1 MNCRYC
7 GADLP
12 EGALFCGECGR
23 AVSLPDPEP
32 VRLPAPVRE
41 VRPDPVPAPAPA
53 PAERSIGEPPAAAPG
68 IAPVVAP
75 PFAALTE
82 APPPVGSPRRDVA
95 PPPTIAAP
103 PAPVVAPEP
112 VAFSA
117 ADAASDDPA
126 DHVGAVRPTPTCPQC
141 GTPYEDDEIF
151 CGECGFVLRTV
162 PPTPFDPVPFDP
174 APVDAE
180 SFDGGIDAA
189 AVAEPAAAEAAPSA
203 PPAPEPVAPPAPPLD
218 LSATDLVPA
227 LEPDL
232 ELSLDRTPRPDP
244 PAWGMQR
251 PVVEDLGIEDLERTR
266 LTVDPQASQRFV
278 LQFSTGE
285 NVTVTGAGLV
295 GRNPVAEPG
304 EYVDQLVAIFDPSK
318 SVSKTHLEF
327 GQEAGR
333 FWVSDRFSTNGSV
346 VRQPDEEPR
355 RCDPGKRYFVA
366 RGTRVDVGEQ
376 FFVVS

>member
-7 GADLP
+7 GAELP

-23 AVSLPDPEP
+23 AVAPPDPAAEAEP
-32 VRLPAPVRE
+32 LVAPPYAALVEPAPPIVPPPP
-41 VRPDPVPAPAPA
+41 VVPAP
-53 PAERSIGEPPAAAPG
+53 
-68 IAPVVAP
+68 PVVATP
-75 PFAALTE
+75 PAVSS
-82 APPPVGSPRRDVA
+82 PPVIP
-95 PPPTIAAP
+95 PPPTIA
-103 PAPVVAPEP
+103 
-112 VAFSA
+112 FSA
-117 ADAASDDPA
+117 RDAASDDPA
-126 DHVGAVRPTPTCPQC
+126 DHVAAAHPVSTCPQC
-141 GTPYEDDEIF
+141 GFPVEADEVF

-162 PPTPFDPVPFDP
+162 PPPRADSGPP
-174 APVDAE
+174 PVD
-180 SFDGGIDAA
+180 DAPIEP
-189 AVAEPAAAEAAPSA
+189 VAEPSAFGQSLPGAPT
-203 PPAPEPVAPPAPPLD
+203 PPPVLD

-244 PAWGMQR
+244 FPWGLQR
-251 PVVEDLGIEDLERTR
+251 APVEELTVEDLEATR
-266 LTVDPQASQRFV
+266 LTADPHASERFV

-285 NVTVTGAGLV
+285 NVTVSGAALV

-304 EYVDQLVAIFDPSK
+304 EYVDQLVAIFDPTK
-318 SVSKTHLEF
+318 SVSKTHLEV

-346 VRQPDEEPR
+346 VRQPDADPR

-366 RGTRVDVGEQ
+366 RGTRVDIGEQ